1 MILMEW
7 QESYSVGVSE
17 FDEHHRH
24 IFDLLN
30 VAYTACMEN
39 RQKDVLSKVIAE
51 MAEYVCYHFTAEE
64 RQMEEHSYA
73 GLAAHREEHM
83 MFTRK
88 VAELRKRLA
97 TDNDECTID
106 LLDLAQFLMTWL
118 GHHIL
123 EVDMQYRQLLA
134 GGVHE

>member
-7 QESYSVGVSE
+7 QDSYSVGVPE

-39 RQKDVLSKVIAE
+39 RQKDVLSGVIAE

-64 RQMEEHSYA
+64 RKMEEHGFD
-73 GLAAHREEHM
+73 GLASHRAEHM

-97 TDNDECTID
+97 TESDEFTID

-134 GGVHE
+134 GGDKE